1 LYSTF
6 TYSSSNKRDLNF
18 RSFGVKSMTNIKNNR
33 TKPKMRNITIN
44 IPEIYDENIQKLIKM
59 KLIPSR
65 SEAIRVALREFLHN
79 EYKNLK
85 LLGFF
90 EEKI

>member
-1 LYSTF
+1 
-6 TYSSSNKRDLNF
+6 
-18 RSFGVKSMTNIKNNR
+18 MTNIKK
-33 TKPKMRNITIN
+33 KPKLKNITIN

-65 SEAIRVALREFLHN
+65 SEAIRVALRQFLHN

-90 EEKI
+90 KI